1 MTESEI
7 KAEMRLY
14 VLETLVA
21 NMMAITCGAAE
32 PADPKGAFAK
42 AKAQMIGAAKIQS
55 FPQLDDPAL
64 SDLYAA
70 ELEAAVARLA
80 SMVDEQIDLL
90 VAQRRKMM
98 GG

>member
-1 MTESEI
+1 MTEDEI

-14 VLETLVA
+14 ILETLVS
-21 NMMAITCGAAE
+21 NVLAINCCAAE
-32 PADPKGAFAK
+32 PSDPKGAFAK
-42 AKAQMIGAAKIQS
+42 AKKQMLGAAQIQS
-55 FPQLDDPAL
+55 FPQLGDPAL

-70 ELEAAVARLA
+70 ELESAVARIA

-90 VAQRRKMM
+90 VTARRKMM